1 MSYSSQW
8 PKSWLAVC
16 SFFAFTYENENEC
29 RQYRRNQPDNRN
41 GPDVHVAR
49 WPVNCPVCWQ
59 LMEKKFP
66 TETVPCTCGKYVWKG

>member
-1 MSYSSQW
+1 MSYSSLW

-41 GPDVHVAR
+41 EDRMSMLRDGLLTAR
-49 WPVNCPVCWQ
+49 FVGN
-59 LMEKKFP
+59 
-66 TETVPCTCGKYVWKG
+66 